1 MIISGATKYRK
12 PVLLRPATKIVRG
25 KAVNNAGENVISN
38 GSLFDV
44 GVNQCAIFV
53 ENGKVHDLC
62 AEPGQ
67 YRYDTQLEPSMLGGG
82 LKDLGPSFK
91 LMLQRFKA
99 GGMSTNTMK
108 IFYVNLKEIQ
118 GNKIGIGDV
127 PFRDSEFGF
136 TVKVM
141 GYGVYSYRITDP
153 LLFFENVTGTTL
165 GDYPRSRIDEQLKS
179 ELQMAMQPALGKIA
193 AMRISYDQLINYP
206 KEIGEAVNQEMTP
219 QWQEKRG
226 ISIVSIA
233 FASITVDEESS
244 KKIAQF
250 QESRVYTNPGMMGAR
265 LGGAQANA
273 METAASNS
281 AGAMTGFLGMGFAQQ
296 AGEPIPV
303 RCIRWPSSRAPFRLP
318 SLLPPPPGRLC
329 PAKGRRREVGSAPAA
344 ARKTKGSSAPTVG
357 KRDRKPTA
365 GPAQNAG
372 RKTRAIS
379 VPTAGPKNRPP
390 SQPVPT
396 AAGNRRMGIFP
407 NSAPTA
413 GINSKTKLRTPPSA
427 KEMAAFFIGLLR
439 LCSSGAGT
447 FSLQHLLEGNIFKF
461 LF

>member
-1 MIISGATKYRK
+1 
-12 PVLLRPATKIVRG
+12 
-25 KAVNNAGENVISN
+25 
-38 GSLFDV
+38 
-44 GVNQCAIFV
+44 
-53 ENGKVHDLC
+53 
-62 AEPGQ
+62 
-67 YRYDTQLEPSMLGGG
+67 MLGGG

-118 GNKIGIGDV
+118 GNKIGIGNV

-153 LLFFENVTGTTL
+153 LLFFENVTGTTF

-193 AMRISYDQLINYP
+193 AMHISYDQLINYP

-219 QWQEKRG
+219 EWQEKRG

-273 METAASNS
+273 METAAGNA

-296 AGEPIPV
+296 AGGANPGQMYQMAQQQGAVPPSEP
-303 RCIRWPSSRAPFRLP
+303 A
-318 SLLPPPPGRLC
+318 
-329 PAKGRRREVGSAPAA
+329 APAA
-344 ARKTKGSSAPTVG
+344 
-357 KRDRKPTA
+357 
-365 GPAQNAG
+365 
-372 RKTRAIS
+372 
-379 VPTAGPKNRPP
+379 
-390 SQPVPT
+390 
-396 AAGNRRMGIFP
+396 
-407 NSAPTA
+407 
-413 GINSKTKLRTPPSA
+413 
-427 KEMAAFFIGLLR
+427 
-439 LCSSGAGT
+439 SSGEKPASGQEWICPHCQAVNHGKFCTNCGEKKPQPTGWICPECGT
-447 FSLQHLLEGNIFKF
+447 ENQGNFCSNCGIKKPVSQAACPECGWKPEDGKLPKF
-461 LF
+461 CPNCGHKLGTEE

>member
-1 MIISGATKYRK
+1 MGFIRMATQSIGTVFQDQPVDYFRCDEI
-12 PVLLRPATKIVRG
+12 PETVLLRPATKIVRG

-273 METAASNS
+273 METAAGNS

-296 AGEPIPV
+296 AGG
-303 RCIRWPSSRAPFRLP
+303 AN
-318 SLLPPPPGRLC
+318 PGQMYQM
-329 PAKGRRREVGSAPAA
+329 
-344 ARKTKGSSAPTVG
+344 
-357 KRDRKPTA
+357 
-365 GPAQNAG
+365 AQQQGA
-372 RKTRAIS
+372 
-379 VPTAGPKNRPP
+379 VPP
-390 SQPVPT
+390 SQPAAP
-396 AAGNRRMGIFP
+396 AAGAPVSSEGAPEGGWTCPVCGEKNQGKFCTNCGEKKPETKGWVCPECGTENQGNFCSNCGTKKPAPVAACPDCGWKPENGNLPKFCP
-407 NSAPTA
+407 NC
-413 GINSKTKLRTPPSA
+413 GHR
-427 KEMAAFFIGLLR
+427 FHG
-439 LCSSGAGT
+439 
-447 FSLQHLLEGNIFKF
+447 
-461 LF
+461 